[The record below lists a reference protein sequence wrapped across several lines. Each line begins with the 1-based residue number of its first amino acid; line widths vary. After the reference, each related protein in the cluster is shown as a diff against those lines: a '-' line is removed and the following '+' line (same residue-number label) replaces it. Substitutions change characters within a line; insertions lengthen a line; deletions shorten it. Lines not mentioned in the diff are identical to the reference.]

1 MRHSALRNWLL
12 WPSKER
18 SWRRSGVP
26 DGFSDG
32 AATAATTAAAATAF
46 VLPCLPALLLLALP
60 PAFAFLLDLPLFAWA
75 VWLPLLAEVWVVLWC
90 VVAPAG
96 ATASVVINTASA
108 IFVLIIL
115 NSLVDKVARRTGPKR
130 RRLSLIRRFERIR
143 FVTGRL
149 LSHSFL
155 QHVQHIGGRH
165 AARHVAAFEQ
175 TVGQVALVLVQVD
188 NSFLDRVARHQPVD
202 GHRPQLAHAVGAV
215 RGLVFHRRIPPRV
228 HVDHVVGGGQVDADA
243 ARFQADEE
251 HLT

>member
-46 VLPCLPALLLLALP
+46 VLPCLPVLLLLAL
-60 PAFAFLLDLPLFAWA
+60 LLPLALLPDLLFFAWA
-75 VWLPLLAEVWVVLWC
+75 VWLPLLPPLLAEEWLVLWC

-108 IFVLIIL
+108 TLVLIIL
-115 NSLVDKVARRTGPKR
+115 NSLVDKVAGRTGPKR
-130 RRLSLIRRFERIR
+130 RRLSLIRWFERIR

-149 LSHSFL
+149 LSHAFL
-155 QHVQHIGGRH
+155 QHIQHIGGCH

-175 TVGQVALVLVQVD
+175 TVVQVALVLVQVD
-188 NSFLDRVARHQPVD
+188 NAFLDGMARHQPVD
-202 GHRPQLAHAVGAV
+202 GHRPQLAHAVRAV
-215 RGLVFHRRIPPRV
+215 RSLVFHRS
-228 HVDHVVGGGQVDADA
+228 
-243 ARFQADEE
+243 EE
-251 HLT
+251 HTSE